1 MTAKSFPKPAQ
12 PKERAKTGVPGLD
25 DILGGGLPA
34 GHLYLVQGDPGSG
47 KTTLGLQFLM
57 EGANNGES
65 TLYITLS
72 ESKDE
77 LNGVAR
83 SHGWDISHIPILEMI
98 PEEEEVNREA
108 QYTVFHP
115 SEVELADTTSAVL
128 KKVHELKPKRLIFD
142 SLAELQM
149 LAREPLRYRRHILG
163 LKKFFSTVNCTVI
176 LLDDRTTAKV
186 DLQIQSI
193 AHGVITMEGLQ
204 RDFGIRRRRLEIKK
218 LRGVKY
224 REGYHDYVI
233 QTGGLDVYPRLIA
246 SEHDQEARGPRP
258 ISSGIKELDNLLG
271 GGIDAGTSTLLMG
284 PAGCGKSTISTQ
296 YVIAAAKRGEKSVI
310 YTFDETKTIMLHRS
324 KGLGLDLA
332 PFIEKGLIQVEQI
345 DPAELAPG
353 EFVSRVF
360 RQVSEHDAK
369 IVVIDSLNGFLHS
382 MPAETVLTMTMH
394 ELLSYMNQ
402 QGVATIVT
410 LAQHGLLGHAMTGPL
425 DLSYLADSVILF
437 RYFESHGEVKQA
449 ISVVKK
455 RSGNHE
461 RAIRELS
468 FPKNAIKVGG
478 PLNQFQGVLSGVPQL
493 VAAKEAGK

>member
-1 MTAKSFPKPAQ
+1 MKDTSSPLPAQ
-12 PKERAKTGVPGLD
+12 PKQRAKTGIAGLD
-25 DILGGGLPA
+25 DILGGGLPM
-34 GHLYLVQGDPGSG
+34 GHLYLIQGDPGSG

-57 EGANNGES
+57 EGVKNGES

-83 SHGWDISHIPILEMI
+83 SHGWDISKIPILEMI

-115 SEVELADTTSAVL
+115 SEVELADTTTAVL
-128 KKVHELKPKRLIFD
+128 KKVQELKPKRLIFD

-163 LKKFFSTVNCTVI
+163 LKKFFTTLNCTVL

-193 AHGVITMEGLQ
+193 AHGVLTMEGLQ
-204 RDFGIRRRRLEIKK
+204 RDFGIRRRRLEVKK
-218 LRGVKY
+218 LRGTKY

-233 QTGGLDVYPRLIA
+233 LTGGLDVYPRLIA
-246 SEHDQEARGPRP
+246 SEHEQIKQGPVAV
-258 ISSGIKELDNLLG
+258 SSGIKELDDLMG

-284 PAGCGKSTISTQ
+284 PAGCGKSTVATR
-296 YVIAAAKRGEKSVI
+296 YVTAAAERGENCVI
-310 YTFDETKTIMLHRS
+310 YTFDETRAIMLHRS
-324 KGLGLDLA
+324 KGLGLDLTKH
-332 PFIEKGLIQVEQI
+332 IESGRVVVEQI

-353 EFVSRVF
+353 EFVFRVV
-360 RQVSEHDAK
+360 RQVHQRNAK
-369 IVVIDSLNGFLHS
+369 LVVIDSLNGFQHA
-382 MPAETVLTMTMH
+382 MPAETVLTMQMH
-394 ELLSYMNQ
+394 ELLSFMNQ
-402 QGVATIVT
+402 QGVATIMT
-410 LAQHGLLGHAMTGPL
+410 LAQHGMLGNAMQSPV

-437 RYFESHGEVKQA
+437 RYFESLGEVKQA

-455 RSGNHE
+455 RSGKHE
-461 RAIRELS
+461 RYIREIT
-468 FPKNAIKVGG
+468 FDRGGIAVGQA
-478 PLNQFQGVLSGVPQL
+478 LKQFQGVLTGVPQL
-493 VAAKEAGK
+493 LAAKEVAK